1 MIRLRQIALVAADLD
16 SAVTQLREALGAE
29 VCFVD
34 PGVGEFGLHNA
45 LLLVGDQFIEVVSPT
60 REGTTAGRLLEKRG
74 GDGGYMVLYEV
85 DDLDQRVDHLGA
97 HGVRIV
103 WSLDLPEIRGR
114 HLHPRDVG
122 GAIVSLDQPVTPGD
136 WEWGGPSWK
145 QSTPATAVSAIAGI
159 SIAAEDPGAMRAR
172 WSELGLESQV
182 EFVPATARG
191 EGLDIVDLVATD
203 RSRVGEEMDLVGVRF
218 RLV

>member
-1 MIRLRQIALVAADLD
+1 MIRLRQIAVVATDLKG
-16 SAVTQLREALGAE
+16 AVHELCRALGAE

-60 REGTTAGRLLEKRG
+60 TTGTTAGRLLDKRG
-74 GDGGYMVLYEV
+74 GDGGYMVLFDV
-85 DDLDQRVDHLGA
+85 DDLDTRMSALTDL
-97 HGVRIV
+97 GVRIV
-103 WSLDLPEIRGR
+103 WSMDLPTIRGR

-122 GAIVSLDQPVTPGD
+122 GAIVSLDQPTTPGD
-136 WEWGGPSWK
+136 WEWGGPTW
-145 QSTPATAVSAIAGI
+145 ATAAAATVVSAIASVSI
-159 SIAAEDPGAMRAR
+159 SAEDPVAMRTR
-172 WSELGLESQV
+172 WSELGINTQV
-182 EFVPATARG
+182 EFIPAGARG
-191 EGLDIVDLVATD
+191 DGLDVVDLVATD